1 MDRAHAADDHR
12 CVVPR
17 ASLLVLLVVTA
28 VAGQAATAVAATGFG
43 DPFDALDGGRWSIGD
58 HRLGRSHLDPANV
71 AVTGGALELRH
82 PAGSLDGAEVR
93 TKALYRTGAYRARI
107 RAADAPSSLT
117 GFFLY
122 APPDYASEVD
132 IEILNDRAG
141 TVLLSTYAGG
151 LQTHTETRALG
162 FDPTA
167 AFHDY
172 EIELARKAVTF
183 RVDGVALRTWTTGVP
198 TAPMA
203 LYLNSWFPAWL
214 AGTPSPGA
222 ATRVDRVEVAGA

>member
-1 MDRAHAADDHR
+1 MDGAAAAADHR
-12 CVVPR
+12 GVVRR

-28 VAGQAATAVAATGFG
+28 LAGQAASAVAATGFG
-43 DPFDALDGGRWSIGD
+43 DPFDSLDGGRWSAGD
-58 HRLGRSHLDPANV
+58 HQLGRSRLDPVNV
-71 AVTGGALELRH
+71 AVAGGALELRH
-82 PAGSLDGAEVR
+82 PAGTLDGAEVR
-93 TKALYRTGAYRARI
+93 TRELFRTGTYRARI
-107 RAADAPSSLT
+107 RAAAAPSSLT

-132 IEILNDRAG
+132 IEILNDASG

-151 LQTHTETRALG
+151 RQTHTETRALG

-167 AFHDY
+167 AFHTY
-172 EIELARKAVTF
+172 EIDLDRKAVTF
-183 RVDGVALRTWTTGVP
+183 RVDGVALRTWKNGVP

-203 LYLNSWFPAWL
+203 LYANSWFPAWL

-222 ATRVDRVEVAGA
+222 ATLIDRIDVTP

>member
-1 MDRAHAADDHR
+1 M
-12 CVVPR
+12 
-17 ASLLVLLVVTA
+17 LLVVTA
-28 VAGQAATAVAATGFG
+28 VAGQAATAVAATGFS
-43 DPFDALDGGRWSIGD
+43 DPFDGLDAGRWSVGD
-58 HRLGRSHLDPANV
+58 HTLGRSRLDPANAVV
-71 AVTGGALELRH
+71 AGGALELRH

-93 TKALYRTGAYRARI
+93 TTALSRTGVYRARI
-107 RAADAPSSLT
+107 RAAAAPSSLT

-122 APPDYASEVD
+122 AAPDYASEVD
-132 IEILNDRAG
+132 IEILNDPAG

-151 LQTHTETRALG
+151 RQTHTETRALG

-172 EIELARKAVTF
+172 EIQLDRKAVTF
-183 RVDGVALRTWTTGVP
+183 RVDGVALRTWKTGVP

-203 LYLNSWFPAWL
+203 LYVNSWFPAWL

-222 ATRVDRVEVAGA
+222 ATLVDRAEFAPS